1 MINPYDT
8 PELADAAH
16 RALEL
21 RGAENDSAH
30 GHLHHALIAARLR
43 DGTRALDALDAV
55 LGGDFFHASLMTSH
69 YPSRDVYNAD
79 AAHALPA
86 ALIEMLVQSTPDRLV
101 LLPALPATFPSGEL
115 RGLRTRFGARLDLSW
130 SDDGHATAVLHPSRD
145 ARVEVR
151 TGGGLA
157 LTDTPTRRRT
167 ETPAEPPTETSAGT
181 PVALLDLTAGV
192 DHVLTLRPQ

>member
-43 DGTRALDALDAV
+43 DGKRALGALNAV
-55 LGGDFFHASLMTSH
+55 LAGDFFHTSLMTSH

-86 ALIEMLVQSTPDRLV
+86 TVIEMLVQSAPDRLV
-101 LLPALPATFPSGEL
+101 LLPALPATSPSGEL
-115 RGLRTRFGARLDLSW
+115 RGVRTRFGSRVDLSW
-130 SDDGHATAVLHPSRD
+130 SEDGHATVVLHPSRD

-151 TGGGLA
+151 TGGGLT

-167 ETPAEPPTETSAGT
+167 EIPAEPP
-181 PVALLDLTAGV
+181 P
-192 DHVLTLRPQ
+192 RPPPELPLFCWT